1 MESRHSFLS
10 SNYKSFYSLHFKIV
24 FMQDKDLLN
33 DTEKNKDEEV
43 VPTDTEKTA
52 EDGVVYVVNDDGTEF
67 DASERTY
74 VAVEGL
80 EGEIGSDDTTKDGDE

>member
-1 MESRHSFLS
+1 
-10 SNYKSFYSLHFKIV
+10 
-24 FMQDKDLLN
+24 MQDKDLLN
-33 DTEKNKDEEV
+33 QNEKDKAAEPQNNDS
-43 VPTDTEKTA
+43 EKTA

-80 EGEIGSDDTTKDGDE
+80 EGEIGSDNASDDKKEDE

>member
-1 MESRHSFLS
+1 
-10 SNYKSFYSLHFKIV
+10 
-24 FMQDKDLLN
+24 MQKEETLKNN
-33 DTEKNKDEEV
+33 DQTDNEKVQTPSTTEN
-43 VPTDTEKTA
+43 TA

-80 EGEIGSDDTTKDGDE
+80 EGELGSDDDDKDDDA